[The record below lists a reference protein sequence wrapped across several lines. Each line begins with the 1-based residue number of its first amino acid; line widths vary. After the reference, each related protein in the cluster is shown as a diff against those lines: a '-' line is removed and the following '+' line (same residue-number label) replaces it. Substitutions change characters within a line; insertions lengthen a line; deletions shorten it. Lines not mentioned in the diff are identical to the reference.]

1 MFQVLCFLAFS
12 LLFQRE
18 LLREHMSYLDIT
30 FRLHSEMNE
39 GFKHIEIMSLMK
51 TCIHYHSFAYLSML
65 SLENFT

>member
-1 MFQVLCFLAFS
+1 
-12 LLFQRE
+12 
-18 LLREHMSYLDIT
+18 MSYLDLT